1 MLPKPQNF
9 PPAAGSRWVLLFS
22 KLFKK
27 VGFIIFS
34 LLRNFGQ
41 VGFIKGGAFII
52 NRTVLVIMRI
62 DHNL

>member
-9 PPAAGSRWVLLFS
+9 ISVLLFS

-41 VGFIKGGAFII
+41 VGFIVGGGGFII
-52 NRTVLVIMRI
+52 NRTVEKTLESEI
-62 DHNL
+62 L